1 MKIKKKK
8 SQKCVSQEEHL
19 NLKVIKTIQTVQIEN
34 KINYIEK
41 CKGDV
46 DSLKEDHKKLINKKL
61 ILKTKHNKDLEVKS
75 ISFKKHK

>member
-1 MKIKKKK
+1 M
-8 SQKCVSQEEHL
+8 CVTRRT
-19 NLKVIKTIQTVQIEN
+19 LKFEGYKNYLDSSIEN
-34 KINYIEK
+34 KINHIEK